1 MGRFFIDTA
10 QILGYHREYYVL
22 LTRGSGRNFPQAEM
36 LCGSQYFLGRN
47 RL

>member
-22 LTRGSGRNFPQAEM
+22 LTRGSDHNI
-36 LCGSQYFLGRN
+36 FLGGTGFEFER
-47 RL
+47 RK